1 MHWTP
6 MEVLNL
12 TIIDSNL
19 FLYLFVLLFRFYELQ
34 HYSSKRLPVLTR
46 MSQKNGPC
54 FSFLF
59 PCLLSQCHTE
69 SVTILTIWKYQ
80 PQTEW
85 NIIKKI
91 LPITGFV
98 SERQANRQTDKRVMF
113 PFEDDVDDDDG
124 VGDMITA
131 VLMLCMQTYILRQD

>member
-19 FLYLFVLLFRFYELQ
+19 FLYLFVLLFRFLWTATLFQ
-34 HYSSKRLPVLTR
+34 QKDVA
-46 MSQKNGPC
+46 KNGPC

-69 SVTILTIWKYQ
+69 SVTILTTWKYQ

-98 SERQANRQTDKRVMF
+98 SERQANRRQTGKRVIF
-113 PFEDDVDDDDG
+113 PFEDDDDDG
-124 VGDMITA
+124 VVDMITA